1 MSVADEFEAA
11 QAAKTTTGK
20 AALGKIAELLARSHI
35 DPDEIAKVTEVRLNE
50 WQGMYKDDEGEA
62 HVVDMEGAMVKLVP
76 TWADG
81 PAWPVVQQAKPATIK
96 PRAVKK
102 VPREDGAQTAV
113 ILPDPQIGFRR
124 LADGTLEPFH
134 DLRAMDIGLQIL
146 KEVNPDLVV
155 NLGDFLD
162 FAILSSK
169 FVRDPSFSETTQ
181 AAIDAAYRFLCEQRA
196 ATEPGT
202 EVVLFEGNHDLRLPL
217 YVIENA
223 KEAFGLKRAET
234 PEAWPVMSVPFLLRL
249 DELDV
254 EYVDGYPAGSYWV
267 NDNLVLIHGSR
278 ASSVTGKT
286 ASLVVDDERVSIMY
300 GHIHRIEEVMRTRNT
315 RGGPKFSSA
324 SSPWCLCR
332 IDGKVPSTKSSKIT
346 PNKPLPPRF
355 EDWQQGLSVVTYMP
369 GNGWF
374 DTETIKIFEGVATY
388 RGQRFES
395 RVDLM
400 GEAA

>member
-1 MSVADEFEAA
+1 MSVDDFEAA
-11 QAAKTTTGK
+11 QAVKTSGGK
-20 AALGKIAELLARSHI
+20 AALGKIADLLSRSGI
-35 DPDEIAKVTEVRLNE
+35 DPDEIERVREISVRE

-81 PAWPVVQQAKPATIK
+81 PKWPVVQQAAPATIK
-96 PRAVKK
+96 PRKAVRP
-102 VPREDGAQTAV
+102 VSESGTQTAV

-134 DLRAMDIGLQIL
+134 DNRAMDIGLQIVN
-146 KEVNPDLVV
+146 EVNPDLIV

-162 FAILSSK
+162 FAVLSSK

-181 AAIDAAYRFLCEQRA
+181 AAVDTAYKFLVDQKQACSE
-196 ATEPGT
+196 GT
-202 EVVLFEGNHDLRLPL
+202 EIILFEGNHDLRLPL
-217 YVIENA
+217 YVVENA
-223 KEAFGLKRAET
+223 KEAFGLKRADSPDT
-234 PEAWPVMSVPFLLRL
+234 WPVMSVPFLLRL

-254 EYVDGYPAGSYWV
+254 EYVDGYPAGSYWI
-267 NDNLVLIHGSR
+267 NDNLVCIHGAR

-286 ASLVVDDERVSIMY
+286 ASLVVDDERVSIIY
-300 GHIHRIEEVMRTRNT
+300 GHIHRIEEVLRTRNT
-315 RGGPKFSSA
+315 RNGPKFSSA
-324 SSPWCLCR
+324 SSPGCLCR
-332 IDGKVPSTKSSKIT
+332 IDGKVPSTKSAKIT
-346 PNKPLPPRF
+346 PHKPLPPRY
-355 EDWQQGLSVVTYMP
+355 EDWQQGVAVVTYQP

-388 RGQRFES
+388 RGKRYTS